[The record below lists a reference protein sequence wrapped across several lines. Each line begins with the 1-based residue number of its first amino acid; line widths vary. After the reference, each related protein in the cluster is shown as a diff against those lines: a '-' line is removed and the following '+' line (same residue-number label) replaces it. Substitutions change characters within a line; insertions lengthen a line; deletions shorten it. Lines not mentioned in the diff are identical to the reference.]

1 MPSDA
6 TEFQSPEEQRRSR
19 ELSKQPT
26 RPPGTAPGY
35 ELQRQLGSGAYGEVW
50 VGLDRNTGRRVAV
63 KFYLH
68 RGGLD
73 WTLLSREV
81 EKLVFLSADRYVVQL
96 LDVGW
101 EADPPYYVMEYVE
114 NGSLDDLLRERGN
127 LPPEE
132 AVEMFREV
140 AVGLTHAHAKGV
152 LHCDLKPANI
162 LLDQDHR
169 PRLADFG
176 QSRLS
181 HEQTPALG
189 TLFYM
194 APEQANLEAVPDA
207 RWDVYALGALLY
219 SMLTGSPPYRDDGTL
234 RQIEAATDLAKRL
247 ECYRQHIK
255 EAPPPSRHRE
265 THGVDGGLAE
275 IIDHC
280 LAVDPDG
287 RYGNAQTVLDALDAR
302 QQHRARRP
310 LLVLGLLGPVLLLLV
325 MTLFYWHGFG
335 RAVTQSEDM
344 VNEQTYKS
352 NEFAA
357 KFVAKSFEAELAEYF
372 EIMELEASR
381 PELHAELRAAH
392 ESELLQQ
399 LSDPQ
404 TDEQQIEALRKR
416 YLTEPQRQQLRGYLV
431 DLLATFNENPQPD
444 ASRFASI
451 IALDR
456 WGTIAAVAYAE
467 KNVTTRS
474 VGKNYS
480 WRTYFHGGPEDRDW
494 VRPNKPPEHIETTHL
509 SAAFKS
515 TTTEKWRIAISTPI
529 YDTSTPTPEFLGV
542 MAFTIAVGDFA
553 IFRSE
558 QDLTDYFAVLVDN
571 RESERKGT
579 ILQHPLFKG
588 KPPAQDYKVTETQ
601 LARIRAEPEYKYQD
615 PLAKALGGEAYAGD
629 WIAATEPVRLPSRR
643 QQNGNGANHTDLLV
657 LVQVSAGSA
666 TKPVSELGNRLAMVG
681 MLALAVVVLVV
692 VALWLVVLRILGVSG
707 KSRLRAKSS
716 IPEPTPFRTMPT
728 IAADGRETHSRQY

>member
-1 MPSDA
+1 MSSDP
-6 TEFQSPEEQRRSR
+6 TEYQNQEEQRRSR
-19 ELSKQPT
+19 ELSMQPT
-26 RPPGTAPGY
+26 RPPGSPPGY
-35 ELQRQLGSGAYGEVW
+35 ELQRQLGTGAYGEVW

-101 EADPPYYVMEYVE
+101 DAEPPYYVMEYVE

-132 AVEMFREV
+132 AVEMFRDV
-140 AVGLTHAHAKGV
+140 AIGLTHAHAKGV

-162 LLDQDHR
+162 LLDQDRR

-194 APEQANLEAVPDA
+194 APEQADLEAVPDA

-219 SMLTGSPPYRDDGTL
+219 SMLTGSPPYRDDGTI
-234 RQIEAATDLAKRL
+234 RRIEAASDLAKRL

-265 THGVDGGLAE
+265 TRGVDGALAE
-275 IIDHC
+275 IMDHC
-280 LAVDPDG
+280 LAVDPDE

-325 MTLFYWHGFG
+325 MALFYWHGFG
-335 RAVTQSEDM
+335 RAVSQSEDM

-357 KFVAKSFEAELAEYF
+357 KFIAKSFEAELAEYF
-372 EIMELEASR
+372 EIAEQEASR
-381 PELHAELRAAH
+381 SDLQAEMTAAFH
-392 ESELLQQ
+392 STLLGK
-399 LSDPQ
+399 LSDAQ
-404 TDEQQIEALRKR
+404 TDEQEIETL
-416 YLTEPQRQQLRGYLV
+416 RQQFLVESQRLSLKTYLEKC
-431 DLLATFNENPQPD
+431 LASFNENPRPD

-456 WGTIAAVAYAE
+456 WGTIVAVAYAE
-467 KNVTTRS
+467 RNVTTRS

-480 WRTYFHGGPEDRDW
+480 WRTYFHGGPEDRDR
-494 VRPNKPPEHIETTHL
+494 VRPRELPEHIATTHL
-509 SAAFKS
+509 SAPFKS
-515 TTTEKWRIAISTPI
+515 TTTETWRVAISTPV
-529 YDTSTPTPEFLGV
+529 YDPASSDRELLGV
-542 MAFTIAVGDFA
+542 IAFTINVGDFA
-553 IFRSE
+553 IFRSNHE
-558 QDLTDYFAVLVDN
+558 PTDYFAVLIDN
-571 RESERKGT
+571 REGERKGT
-579 ILQHPLFKG
+579 ILQHPCFKAE
-588 KPPAQDYKVTETQ
+588 PPAQDYRVTDRQ
-601 LARIRAEPEYKYQD
+601 LARIRSEPEYKYQD
-615 PLAKALGGEAYAGD
+615 PLAKTPGGDEYAGN
-629 WIAATEPVRLPSRR
+629 WIAATEPVRLPGRGQAAGGGDNR
-643 QQNGNGANHTDLLV
+643 TDLLV
-657 LVQVSAGSA
+657 LVQVGADTA
-666 TKPVSELGNRLAMVG
+666 TAPVDKLGHRLALVG
-681 MLALAVVVLVV
+681 IMALAVVVLVI
-692 VALWLVVLRILGVSG
+692 VALWLVVLRILGVSARTRPREVP
-707 KSRLRAKSS
+707 SDSES
-716 IPEPTPFRTMPT
+716 TPFHSMAT
-728 IAADGRETHSRQY
+728 IAADGRETH